1 MKLSVPNLVSVKS
14 KAVVTVCDI
23 VNHAWSILV
32 ERDLTQ
38 MIRVEKLS
46 RLDIFRSNNLVH
58 IAAMLESD
66 IDLDLIEKETTYQV
80 GRILN
85 D

>member
-1 MKLSVPNLVSVKS
+1 MKLSIPNLVSIKS

-23 VNHAWSILV
+23 VNHACSILS
-32 ERDLTQ
+32 ERDIIQ
-38 MIRVEKLS
+38 MIATDKVK
-46 RLDIFRSNNLVH
+46 RLDAFRSNNLIH